1 MTGRRILVAA
11 ACLLGAATAHAQM
24 HKCVDERGVTQ
35 YADKP
40 RPGCKGGEVDIQPI
54 PPVWGKVMPY
64 KEDLKAD
71 ERAFQQRRI
80 QRERE
85 FEAQRRKLA
94 DLMRRCEILN
104 AELQNVSSWRRVSD
118 SVAHDAR
125 LTALNKEISL
135 KCR

>member
-1 MTGRRILVAA
+1 MY
-11 ACLLGAATAHAQM
+11 
-24 HKCVDERGVTQ
+24 KCVDQGGTTH
-35 YADKP
+35 YSDKS
-40 RPGCKGGEVDIQPI
+40 RPGCVSSEVDIQPI
-54 PPVWGKVMPY
+54 PPVWGRVTPY

-85 FEAQRRKLA
+85 FDAERRKLA

-104 AELQNVSSWRRVSD
+104 AELLNVSSWRRVSD

-125 LTALNKEISL
+125 IAGLKLEISR